1 MRNFEPVETSPLT
14 QARMV
19 NVEADM
25 ALPFEQIKE
34 EALSLDLDSRATLA
48 RELLVSLDEPSDAEN
63 ERLWLD
69 EAERRQ
75 SEVRAGRVALEP
87 GDQVMER
94 LNKALG

>member
-1 MRNFEPVETSPLT
+1 MS
-14 QARMV
+14 
-19 NVEADM
+19 
-25 ALPFEQIKE
+25 LPFETIKQ
-34 EALSLDLDSRATLA
+34 EALGLDLDSRAALA
-48 RELLVSLDEPSDAEN
+48 RELLLSLDELSDAEN

-75 SEVRAGRVALEP
+75 AEVRAGRVTLVP

>member
-1 MRNFEPVETSPLT
+1 
-14 QARMV
+14 
-19 NVEADM
+19 M
-25 ALPFEQIKE
+25 ALPFERIKE
-34 EALSLDLDSRATLA
+34 EALGLDLDSRATLA
-48 RELLVSLDEPSDAEN
+48 RELLVSLDELSDAEN

-75 SEVRAGRVALEP
+75 AEVRAGRVTLEP